1 MGSYQKID
9 LIIKFL
15 IFIALVVIII
25 YLYNIESI
33 LSPIGEYYQ
42 LGLTRGWLT

>member
-25 YLYNIESI
+25 FLYNIE
-33 LSPIGEYYQ
+33 LTLNPIGEYYQ